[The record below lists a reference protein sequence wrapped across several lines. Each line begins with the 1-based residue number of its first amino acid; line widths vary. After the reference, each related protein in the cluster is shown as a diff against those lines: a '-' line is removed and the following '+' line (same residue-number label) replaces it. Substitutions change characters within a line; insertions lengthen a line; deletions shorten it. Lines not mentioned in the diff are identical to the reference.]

1 MLEPRV
7 SIIIPHWNGIEVLS
21 ECLDSLEKTTY
32 PNLEIIVVDNASSD
46 GSQDWVSLHYPN
58 IKLIENNTNLGYAG
72 GCNKG
77 AEACTGDYLVFLNND
92 TIHENNWIET
102 LADFLNLNSE
112 VSAVQPKILNHYEQN
127 KFDLRYRT
135 TLLSVTKAVFQ
146 GSSIMILSLL
156 LFGNNYFSLEI
167 ITISFSCLV
176 LLEILTIITD
186 L

>member
-21 ECLDSLEKTTY
+21 ECLESLEKTTY

-77 AEACTGDYLVFLNND
+77 AKVSTGDYLVFLNND

-127 KFDLRYRT
+127 KFDYAGG
-135 TLLSVTKAVFQ
+135 VAV
-146 GSSIMILSLL
+146 G
-156 LFGNNYFSLEI
+156 
-167 ITISFSCLV
+167 
-176 LLEILTIITD
+176 
-186 L
+186 